1 MGCACTVT
9 YCYILLPLLIPSRW
23 DLIFFVGVQVAWLLG
38 FSTVVSWACHQ
49 WLQWERQHP
58 NPRKVQGRI
67 WIFSSK
73 QTTKVMW
80 TVVVVAVVVAGCC
93 WLLLVVAVCCCV
105 LLFGM
110 CICMCCCIC
119 CIITTALV
127 LLVLVLVVVVLLL
140 LRLLLLLVL
149 VLLFVLVLLVVVAGG
164 IESVMGFITIVYPL
178 EIWPFMGHLQKHWSQ
193 KMCVG
198 LCKAT
203 SKTNHKSNMSR

>member
-1 MGCACTVT
+1 MGPHIFGRGPSGLTVGF
-9 YCYILLPLLIPSRW
+9 LNGRLMSLPPVTSMRAPAPESTESSGENL
-23 DLIFFVGVQVAWLLG
+23 DLFLETNDQSHVN
-38 FSTVVSWACHQ
+38 CCC
-49 WLQWERQHP
+49 RCCC
-58 NPRKVQGRI
+58 
-67 WIFSSK
+67 
-73 QTTKVMW
+73 
-80 TVVVVAVVVAGCC
+80 CC

-127 LLVLVLVVVVLLL
+127 LLVLVLVVVLLL
-140 LRLLLLLVL
+140 LRLLLLVL

-164 IESVMGFITIVYPL
+164 IESVMGFITIVYPP